1 MEIISRSEAKANGDK
16 TYYTGGRCPNG
27 HLSPRYVSTMACLQC
42 KKEYNEKSR
51 ITGIY
56 QILNKSNGKS
66 YIGSSLDI
74 KSRWREHVSSM
85 TNGNSGCVKL
95 QRAWDKYGEEV
106 FEFNIIEIVPANKIE
121 LYKREQYYIDK
132 FDSVNN
138 GYNICPIA
146 GTCAGVKR
154 TRETIERI
162 KKAVEGKQAGELNSF
177 YGKHHSEETR
187 KLLSEINTGKT
198 HSEETKAKISAISLG
213 QRHTEETKEHLRE
226 VNSGEGNPMYGRRG
240 EDSPFYGVPR
250 SEETKAKLREANLG
264 ENSPWWGKTHSE
276 ETKAKMSAA
285 AKKRWADKKALKTA
299 S

>member
-1 MEIISRSEAKANGDK
+1 MK
-16 TYYTGGRCPNG
+16 
-27 HLSPRYVSTMACLQC
+27 
-42 KKEYNEKSR
+42 
-51 ITGIY
+51 GIY
-56 QILNKSNGKS
+56 QILNIVTGKC
-66 YIGSSLDI
+66 YIGSAIDI
-74 KSRWREHVSSM
+74 KQRWRGHK
-85 TNGNSGCVKL
+85 SGLRRGTSKNIKL
-95 QRAWDKYGEEV
+95 QNTWNKHGEQA
-106 FEFNIIEIVPANKIE
+106 FEFNIIEIIDVDKEE
-121 LYKREQYYIDK
+121 LYKREQYYIDF
-132 FDSVNN
+132 FDSVKN
-138 GYNICPIA
+138 GYNLSPAA
-146 GTCAGVKR
+146 GSNAGYKHSKE
-154 TRETIERI
+154 TRHNM
-162 KKAVEGKQAGELNSF
+162 KLAKAGQHDGEKNPF

-276 ETKAKMSAA
+276 ETKAKMSAS